1 MRVIVAVL
9 MMLITAG
16 AQAGS
21 QAPSKSVFQPEQIID
36 FAKQVERY
44 AAAHQAHAF
53 IIGRVG
59 RPQND
64 LPKGIQFT
72 HTAVAV
78 YSAISLDDGTTEYG
92 YAIHN
97 LYQRADDP
105 GRSDIIVDYPVDF
118 FWGAQTLKAGI
129 VIPAPAVQQRF
140 IALIS
145 EQKHLS
151 LHNPRYSVV
160 ANPFNSER
168 QNCTEFTLDMLQAA
182 MYQTEEIQRIKANN
196 VAYFKPQRVHI
207 SPLKLAVGS
216 MVTDGLTT
224 SDHKGRVHTATFTT
238 IGHYLAQFNL
248 SQHAVVLY
256 ANGRTQAI

>member
-1 MRVIVAVL
+1 MRVVIAVL
-9 MMLITAG
+9 LIILTAG

-21 QAPSKSVFQPEQIID
+21 QAPSKSVFQTEQIID

-44 AAAHQAHAF
+44 AAEHQAHAF

-59 RPQND
+59 RPQKE
-64 LPKGIQFT
+64 LPKGIHFT
-72 HTAVAV
+72 HTALAV
-78 YSAISLDDGTTEYG
+78 YSAITLDDGSTEYG

-105 GRSDIIVDYPVDF
+105 GRSDIIVNYPVDF

-129 VIPAPAVQQRF
+129 VIPTPAVQERL

-145 EQKHLS
+145 EQKHLG

-182 MYQTEEIQRIKANN
+182 MYQTEDKKRIKANN
-196 VAYFKPQRVHI
+196 AAYFKPQPVHI

-216 MVTDGLTT
+216 MVSDGLTT
-224 SDHKGRVHTATFTT
+224 SDHRGKVRTATFTT
-238 IGHYLAQFNL
+238 IARYLNQYNL
-248 SQHAVVLY
+248 TQHAVVLY
-256 ANGRTQAI
+256 ANGQTTSI

>member
-1 MRVIVAVL
+1 MRMIVAVL
-9 MMLITAG
+9 CLLITVG
-16 AQAGS
+16 VHAGS
-21 QAPSKSVFQPEQIID
+21 QAPSKSVFQPEQVID
-36 FAKQVERY
+36 FAKQVEQY
-44 AAAHQAHAF
+44 AADQQAYAF

-59 RPQND
+59 RPQKD

-78 YSAISLDDGTTEYG
+78 YSAIELDDGTTEYG

-97 LYQRADDP
+97 LYQRADNP
-105 GRSDIIVDYPVDF
+105 GQSDIVVDYPVDF

-129 VIPAPAVQQRF
+129 VIPTPAVQQQI

-145 EQKHLS
+145 EQKHLA

-168 QNCTEFTLDMLQAA
+168 QNCTEFTLDMLQSA
-182 MYQTEEIQRIKANN
+182 MYQTQDVKRIKANN
-196 VAYFKPQRVHI
+196 QAYFTPQRVRI

-216 MVTDGLTT
+216 MVSDGLTT
-224 SDHKGRVHTATFTT
+224 SDHRGKVRTATFTT
-238 IGHYLAQFNL
+238 IARYLNQYNL
-248 SQHAVVLY
+248 TQHAVVLY
-256 ANGRTQAI
+256 ANGQTTSI

>member
-1 MRVIVAVL
+1 MRVIVAIWCLLLTV
-9 MMLITAG
+9 G

-21 QAPSKSVFQPEQIID
+21 QAPSKTVYQPEQIID
-36 FAKQVERY
+36 FAKQVEQY
-44 AAAHQAHAF
+44 AANHQAHAF

-59 RPQND
+59 RPEKD
-64 LPKGIQFT
+64 LPKGIRFT
-72 HTAVAV
+72 HTAVAI
-78 YSAISLDDGTTEYG
+78 YSAITLNDGTTEYG

-97 LYQRADDP
+97 LYQRADEP

-129 VIPAPAVQQRF
+129 VIPTPAVQQQL

-145 EQKHLS
+145 EDKYLA

-160 ANPFNSER
+160 ANPFNSKR

-182 MYQTEEIQRIKANN
+182 LYQTLDKRRIKANN
-196 VAYFKPQRVHI
+196 EAYFLPQPVHI

-216 MVTDGLTT
+216 LVTDGVTT
-224 SDHKGRVHTATFTT
+224 SDHKGRVQTATFTT
-238 IGHYLAQFNL
+238 IGRYLTQYNL
-248 SQHAVVLY
+248 TQHAVVLF
-256 ANGRTQAI
+256 ADGHTQAI